1 MIIRDKKCDDSI
13 ILTVYNPYQRKVKDA
28 FTKIVMREHK
38 YITTKLISWEFNNA
52 FHVKSTNKSFTK
64 TVAEFKKEGLL
75 LPYRTNLYISTLFE
89 NEEIREVES

>member
-1 MIIRDKKCDDSI
+1 MTDYRTSEDDSI
-13 ILTVYNPYQRKVKDA
+13 ILRVYNPYQRDVKDA

-38 YITTKLISWEFNNA
+38 FINTKLISWEFNNA

-75 LPYRTNLYISTLFE
+75 LPYRTCLYISTLFE
-89 NEEIREVES
+89 EE